1 MKKAVLAFA
10 VTIMFYLLQVCLMQ
24 HLKIFG
30 VTGNLLAVNLAILTV
45 SFGKKYTF
53 VFSCITGILVEAMTS
68 SVGGLLV
75 ILYPAFGM
83 LFAQLF
89 SDMSDEKRER
99 LALRQAGL
107 SKKKNGDLNPYYRIP
122 LNAVCIAGAIE
133 AICLVYVNV
142 SGTDISANLYI
153 RAVFSI
159 IYTGILAVLLM
170 WPVRKI
176 CGVQPARTFIKSR

>member
-1 MKKAVLAFA
+1 MKKAVFAFA
-10 VTIMFYLLQVCLMQ
+10 LTLLFYLLQVCLMQ

-45 SFGKKYTF
+45 SYGKKYTF

-75 ILYPAFGM
+75 VLYPAFGM
-83 LFAQLF
+83 LFAQVF

-99 LALRQAGL
+99 LLLRQTNL
-107 SKKKNGDLNPYYRIP
+107 TNKRKGDMNPYYRIP
-122 LNAVCIAGAIE
+122 LNAICISGAIE
-133 AICLVYVNV
+133 IICLFYVNV
-142 SGTDISANLYI
+142 SGTDVSVNIYI
-153 RAVFSI
+153 RAAMSI
-159 IYTGILAVLLM
+159 VYTGLLAVLLM

-176 CGVQPARTFIKSR
+176 CGVHSARAEIKTR